1 MRKLLLK
8 KNRATTA
15 VAIFNDYYRQVLK
28 VESEE
33 PHIVSGNLWKDWA
46 TAARRSRLQSAVPEH
61 RGGPCLRSTRVHC
74 APRGRPF
81 ATTR

>member
-1 MRKLLLK
+1 VRKLLLK

-33 PHIVSGNLWKDWA
+33 PHIVSGNLWKDWDNSSPA
-46 TAARRSRLQSAVPEH
+46 
-61 RGGPCLRSTRVHC
+61 
-74 APRGRPF
+74 
-81 ATTR
+81 